1 MKIGLQ
7 IVSIEVYLTG
17 FFFGVLS
24 AFKERIRSNL
34 AMIRDQSRPNWM
46 AIESKHGG
54 DKAFYA
60 IVKTHKHRS
69 NKIYNYELTVR
80 KKKAHE
86 RERRKQS
93 GLIRRLHA
101 GYIEK
106 K

>member
-54 DKAFYA
+54 GGDKAFYA

-69 NKIYNYELTVR
+69 NKIYNYVLTIA
-80 KKKAHE
+80 K
-86 RERRKQS
+86 
-93 GLIRRLHA
+93 I
-101 GYIEK
+101 
-106 K
+106 